1 MSLIVVGVSFENQ
14 IVEEKHIHALKK
26 SVIESE
32 SELVE
37 LAMELGWQFS
47 EAKQFCC
54 DNKEEKL
61 RMKFFL
67 LVKKWTSKLGDA
79 ATIGKLI
86 GALEDIEKGGEAK
99 RILQARF
106 Q

>member
-1 MSLIVVGVSFENQ
+1 M
-14 IVEEKHIHALKK
+14 
-26 SVIESE
+26 IERE
-32 SELVE
+32 SELIE
-37 LAMELGWQFS
+37 LAMELGWQSS

-54 DNKEEKL
+54 DNKEEQL

-67 LVKKWTSKLGDA
+67 LVKKWTTKLGDA

-86 GALEDIEKGGEAK
+86 GALDDIEKGGVATK
-99 RILQARF
+99 ILRSRF